1 MASTQVFI
9 TTVVFF
15 LGLLSGSYGATLM
28 VTNKCSYTVWPA
40 ILSAARSLPVHTPGL
55 VLQPGDTNTIQVPP
69 TWSGRLWGR
78 TLCSYNIT
86 GSFTCVTGD
95 CISSTV
101 ECGGATAPVTLAEFT
116 LNGTGGLDY
125 FDVSLVDG
133 FNLPLV
139 VEPRSAIGAENCRA
153 TGCRRN
159 LNKKCP
165 VELQV
170 IKEGESV
177 VGCKSSCEVHEPC
190 SNNSNLFSHFLK
202 TRCPDAYHNAS
213 FTCVSADFTITFCP
227 AFSKRK
233 FPAGVVERSSHYV
246 LLLLM
251 KILIPIVFS
260 VSILSCCACNIWY
273 RSPNRECRINMFF
286 GRAKAKTH
294 DPQQNTANSI
304 VEMVDGH

>member
-1 MASTQVFI
+1 
-9 TTVVFF
+9 
-15 LGLLSGSYGATLM
+15 M

-170 IKEGESV
+170 IKEGEGV

-227 AFSKRK
+227 AFSKRY
-233 FPAGVVERSSHYV
+233 F
-246 LLLLM
+246 
-251 KILIPIVFS
+251 
-260 VSILSCCACNIWY
+260 
-273 RSPNRECRINMFF
+273 
-286 GRAKAKTH
+286 
-294 DPQQNTANSI
+294 
-304 VEMVDGH
+304 